1 MFYLYA
7 ARAAR
12 GLGDGFAAIILPTYH
27 SELGFSLFQIG
38 IVATAA
44 LLGSALLTLAIGLL
58 APYYDLPTLLLGAA
72 LMFATGAAFPNAP
85 SGLAVC
91 SPRASCSPE
100 ETHAAWGHVG
110 SDQRRKRALLI
121 IVIAIAP
128 AAFAEF
134 LAPNRLFVL
143 LMRLALDSGD
153 GFQFLRRVV
162 PLASDRCTFIEI
174 KLLGVIGPDQVFPG
188 EELVSPEI
196 TFLTV
201 HHPPMPFWRLGR
213 GRFWR
218 G

>member
-12 GLGDGFAAIILPTYH
+12 GLGDGFAAIILPTYL
-27 SELGFSLFQIG
+27 SELGFSLFQIR

-58 APYYDLPTLLLGAA
+58 APYYDLRTLLLGCAA

-91 SPRASCSPE
+91 SARASCSPE

-128 AAFAEF
+128 AARTDF
-134 LAPNRLFVL
+134 LALGRMIVL
-143 LMRLALDSGD
+143 AYPALDCGHR
-153 GFQFLRRVV
+153 FQFLRRVV
-162 PLASDRCTFIEI
+162 PSAFDRCAFIKI

-188 EELVSPEI
+188 E
-196 TFLTV
+196 
-201 HHPPMPFWRLGR
+201 
-213 GRFWR
+213 
-218 G
+218 